1 MQGMTASGL
10 AAVKASPLAE
20 IPAAALRIAAGFA
33 AARVEGLDA
42 VVIKPGPAEGEVTIT
57 AAQPC
62 RAVQITMQGSCQ
74 RQLGLPVQA
83 LRAALRRD
91 PDAEHVVLFDD
102 GDVGLLSVRT
112 FSPSCTVAVAMPEC
126 IDAALNLPPT
136 TPGPCEVRFD
146 TSLLSSMLRDLQPLK
161 DLQLEPFSTGLSISG
176 HGDGY
181 TVLAL
186 IAGIGP

>member
-1 MQGMTASGL
+1 MRGMSASGL

-33 AARVEGLDA
+33 TARVEGLDA

-62 RAVQITMQGSCQ
+62 RAVQITVQGSCQ

-83 LRAALRRD
+83 LRTALRRD
-91 PDAEHVVLFDD
+91 PDAEHVVIVDG

-126 IDAALNLPPT
+126 TDAALNLPPT
-136 TPGPCEVRFD
+136 TPGPCVVRFD
-146 TSLLSSMLRDLQPLK
+146 TSLLSSLLRDLAPLNNV
-161 DLQLEPFSTGLSISG
+161 QLEPFSTGLALSG
-176 HGDGY
+176 QGEGFA
-181 TVLAL
+181 VLAL
-186 IAGIGP
+186 IAGIE